1 MLLQSGGK
9 ESNKEKGTPIM
20 ILLRRERQRLGLS
33 QSEIAR
39 RTGTMHPM
47 SVYQLEHDKRKPG
60 FKQRY
65 LIEKVMR
72 EAGWDGEGDLF
83 EEVEE

>member
-1 MLLQSGGK
+1 MLK
-9 ESNKEKGTPIM
+9 
-20 ILLRRERQRLGLS
+20 LREERVRLCLS
-33 QSEIAR
+33 QNELAR
-39 RTGTMHPM
+39 RTGTMHPT
-47 SVYQLEHDKRKPG
+47 SIYQLEAGLRKPG

-83 EEVEE
+83 EEVQEQ